1 MTPFPFSAVV
11 GQEQAKLALQL
22 VAVDPRIGGVLL
34 RGEKGSAKTT
44 LARGLAVLMGGAPF
58 VELPLGAT
66 EDRLVGS
73 IDVAAALTGNQ
84 VAFRPGLLAD
94 AHGGVLYV
102 DEVNLLA
109 DHLVDTLLD
118 VAASG
123 VNRVERDGV
132 AHRHDAR
139 FVLVGSMNPEEGEL
153 RPQLLDR
160 FGLCVE
166 VRAPLD
172 PADRAEIVRRRLAF
186 DHGGSAALGSGDREL
201 ADTLQQTRAAG
212 LSDDLVSQAAEIALA
227 AGVEGLRADLVLCR
241 AAAAHAALAGRTVAG
256 TEDLRAVAPM
266 AIAHRSRR
274 SPFDP
279 PVMDRERL
287 QQAID
292 DALSPPPSGGSAS
305 DSPPGDS
312 PAGDSPPGAEPPPVD
327 GSASVRR
334 GGTSAPRP
342 MPVGRGLSVP
352 APARI
357 GQAEAQRGRAVRD
370 LPLAAD
376 PGGAVSVTATVR
388 RAVADGRSAEANTAD
403 GEPAAPA
410 IGADDLRVAVR
421 SRPRGSLVIL
431 AVDTSASMGVAQ
443 RAEAATGSVLG
454 LLADAYQR
462 RDQVCMVTFGAGG
475 AQTIVPPTG
484 STEVARRRLQSLQT
498 GGATPLAAGLK
509 QALAVATSAAAR
521 RDSEREPLIVL
532 LSDGRATVAT
542 GGGDPFAEA
551 LEAAAA
557 ISAAEMRSIVVDCE
571 SGPHRL
577 GLAREVA
584 LAMGA
589 RYVVGSELSPQGLD
603 ETIRREVCR

>member
-1 MTPFPFSAVV
+1 MTTFPFSAVV
-11 GQEQAKLALQL
+11 GQDQAKLALQL
-22 VAVDPRIGGVLL
+22 VAVDPGIGGVLL

-44 LARGLAVLMGGAPF
+44 LARGLAALMDDAPF

-73 IDVAAALTGNQ
+73 IDVAAALAGGE
-84 VAFRPGLLAD
+84 VSFRPGLLAD
-94 AHGGVLYV
+94 SHGGVLHV

-118 VAASG
+118 VATSG
-123 VNRVERDGV
+123 VNRVERDGI
-132 AHRHDAR
+132 AHQHEAR

-186 DHGGSAALGSGDREL
+186 EKSHSDGAATYDDLSL
-201 ADTLQQTRAAG
+201 AARLQQTRPAAVG
-212 LSDDLVSQAAEIALA
+212 DDLLKQAAAIALA

-241 AAAAHAALAGRTVAG
+241 AAAAHAALDGRAVAG

-266 AIAHRSRR
+266 AVAHRSRR

-292 DALSPPPSGGSAS
+292 DGLQTPPADAPPADAPPTDAGGEPEAANDRDDGLDGGS
-305 DSPPGDS
+305 SP
-312 PAGDSPPGAEPPPVD
+312 
-327 GSASVRR
+327 
-334 GGTSAPRP
+334 PRP
-342 MPVGRGLSVP
+342 MPQGRILSVP
-352 APARI
+352 APPRS
-357 GQAEAQRGRAVRD
+357 GQTESQRGRVVRD
-370 LPLAAD
+370 LPLEQR
-376 PGGAVSVTATVR
+376 PEGPISVTATVR
-388 RAVADGRSAEANTAD
+388 RAVADGRVTDRVRDPAGV
-403 GEPAAPA
+403 GEN
-410 IGADDLRVAVR
+410 DLRVAVR
-421 SRPRGSLVIL
+421 SRSKGSVVIL
-431 AVDTSASMGVAQ
+431 TVDTSASMGAAS
-443 RAEAATGSVLG
+443 RAEAATGAVLG

-462 RDQVCMVTFGAGG
+462 RDQVCMVTFGAGR
-475 AQTIVPPTG
+475 AETIVPPTG

-498 GGATPLAAGLK
+498 GGTTPLAAGLR
-509 QALAVATSAAAR
+509 QALAVATSAAAQ
-521 RDSEREPLIVL
+521 RDTEREPLIVL
-532 LSDGRATVAT
+532 LSDGRATSAPSE
-542 GGGDPFAEA
+542 GDGDPFADA

-557 ISAAEMRSIVVDCE
+557 IGTAGVRSLVVDCE
-571 SGPHRL
+571 SGSPRL

-584 LAMGA
+584 LSMGA
-589 RYVVGSELSPQGLD
+589 RYVVGTDLSPQSLD
-603 ETIRREVCR
+603 EIIRREVARDR

>member
-22 VAVDPRIGGVLL
+22 VAVDPGIGGVLL

-44 LARGLAVLMGGAPF
+44 LARGLAALMGDAPF

-73 IDVAAALTGNQ
+73 IDVAAALAGGE
-84 VAFRPGLLAD
+84 VAFRSGLLAD
-94 AHGGVLYV
+94 SHGGVLYV

-123 VNRVERDGV
+123 VNRVERDGI
-132 AHRHDAR
+132 AHQHDAR

-186 DHGGSAALGSGDREL
+186 DRGDGRGTAGPGDPALAAQLLQVRPADVPDEL
-201 ADTLQQTRAAG
+201 L
-212 LSDDLVSQAAEIALA
+212 SQAAAIALA

-241 AAAAHAALAGRTVAG
+241 AAAAHAALAGRAVAG

-279 PVMDRERL
+279 PVMDRDRL
-287 QQAID
+287 QEAINE
-292 DALSPPPSGGSAS
+292 ALEGPHTG
-305 DSPPGDS
+305 DTPPGDTA
-312 PAGDSPPGAEPPPVD
+312 PDDAADTGDGFAGDSSP
-327 GSASVRR
+327 
-334 GGTSAPRP
+334 PRP
-342 MPVGRGLSVP
+342 MPQGRVLSVP
-352 APARI
+352 APPRT

-370 LPLAAD
+370 LPLEQR
-376 PGGAVSVTATVR
+376 PESPISVTATVR
-388 RAVADGRSAEANTAD
+388 RAVADGRIED
-403 GEPAAPA
+403 GTRRALPVGE
-410 IGADDLRVAVR
+410 DDLWVAVR
-421 SRPRGSLVIL
+421 SRPKGFLVIL
-431 AVDTSASMGVAQ
+431 TVDTSASMGAAA

-462 RDQVCMVTFGAGG
+462 RDQVCMVTFGAGR
-475 AQTIVPPTG
+475 AETVLPPTG
-484 STEVARRRLQSLQT
+484 STEVARRRLQSLHT
-498 GGATPLAAGLK
+498 GGTTPLAAGLK
-509 QALAVATSAAAR
+509 QALAVATSAAAQS
-521 RDSEREPLIVL
+521 DADREPFIVL
-532 LSDGRATVAT
+532 LSDGRATSA
-542 GGGDPFAEA
+542 GGEGDPFAEA

-557 ISAAEMRSIVVDCE
+557 VGAAGVRSVVVDCE
-571 SGPHRL
+571 SGSPRL

-589 RYVVGSELSPQGLD
+589 RLVAGSDLSPQWLD
-603 ETIRREVCR
+603 ETIRREVAGDR

>member
-22 VAVDPRIGGVLL
+22 VAVDPRIGGGLL

-186 DHGGSAALGSGDREL
+186 DHGDASAALGSGDREL

-292 DALSPPPSGGSAS
+292 DALSPPPT
-305 DSPPGDS
+305 GDS
-312 PAGDSPPGAEPPPVD
+312 AAGEPPPAD
-327 GSASVRR
+327 GSDSVRS

-388 RAVADGRSAEANTAD
+388 RAVADGRGAEANTAD

-532 LSDGRATVAT
+532 LSDGRATAAT

-589 RYVVGSELSPQGLD
+589 RYVVGTELSPQWLD

>member
-1 MTPFPFSAVV
+1 MTTFPFSAVV
-11 GQEQAKLALQL
+11 GQDQAKLALQL

-44 LARGLAVLMGGAPF
+44 LARGLAALMDDAPF

-73 IDVAAALTGNQ
+73 IDVAAALAGGE
-84 VAFRPGLLAD
+84 VSFRPGLLAD
-94 AHGGVLYV
+94 SHRGVLYV

-118 VAASG
+118 AAASG
-123 VNRVERDGV
+123 VNRVERDGI
-132 AHRHDAR
+132 AHQHEAR

-186 DHGGSAALGSGDREL
+186 EKGDSDGSATSDDLSL
-201 ADTLQQTRAAG
+201 AARLQQTRPAAAG
-212 LSDDLVSQAAEIALA
+212 DELLKQAAAIALA

-241 AAAAHAALAGRTVAG
+241 AAAAHAALDGRAVAG

-292 DALSPPPSGGSAS
+292 DGLQTPPADAPPADAPPTDAGGEPGTANDRLDGGSSPPQ
-305 DSPPGDS
+305 
-312 PAGDSPPGAEPPPVD
+312 
-327 GSASVRR
+327 
-334 GGTSAPRP
+334 P
-342 MPVGRGLSVP
+342 MPQGRVLSVP
-352 APARI
+352 APPRT
-357 GQAEAQRGRAVRD
+357 GQTESQRGRAVRD
-370 LPLAAD
+370 LPLEQR
-376 PGGAVSVTATVR
+376 PEGSISVTATVR
-388 RAVADGRSAEANTAD
+388 RAVADGRVTGRSRDAAGV
-403 GEPAAPA
+403 GEN
-410 IGADDLRVAVR
+410 DLRVAVR
-421 SRPRGSLVIL
+421 SRSKGSVVIL
-431 AVDTSASMGVAQ
+431 TVDTSASMGAAS
-443 RAEAATGSVLG
+443 RAEAATGAVLG

-462 RDQVCMVTFGAGG
+462 RDQVCMVTFGAGR
-475 AQTIVPPTG
+475 AETIVPPTG
-484 STEVARRRLQSLQT
+484 STEVARRRLQSLET
-498 GGATPLAAGLK
+498 GGTTPLAAGLR
-509 QALAVATSAAAR
+509 QALAVATSAAAQ
-521 RDSEREPLIVL
+521 RDTEREPLIVL
-532 LSDGRATVAT
+532 LSDGRATSAP
-542 GGGDPFAEA
+542 GEGDGDPFAEA

-557 ISAAEMRSIVVDCE
+557 IGTAGVRSLVVDCE
-571 SGPHRL
+571 SGSPRL

-584 LAMGA
+584 LSMGA
-589 RYVVGSELSPQGLD
+589 RYVVGTDLSPQSLD
-603 ETIRREVCR
+603 EIIRREVAGDR

>member
-1 MTPFPFSAVV
+1 MTPFPFSGVV
-11 GQEQAKLALQL
+11 GQEQSKLALQL
-22 VAVDPRIGGVLL
+22 IAVDPHIGGVLL

-44 LARGLAVLMGGAPF
+44 LARGLAVLMGDGAPF

-66 EDRLVGS
+66 EDRVVGS
-73 IDVAAALTGNQ
+73 IDVVAALSGSQ
-84 VAFRPGLLAD
+84 VSFRPGLLAD

-132 AHRHDAR
+132 AHQHDAR

-172 PADRAEIVRRRLAF
+172 AADRAEIVRRRLAF
-186 DHGGSAALGSGDREL
+186 DKGEDEVGFGSGDRQL
-201 ADTLQQTRAAG
+201 AAVLRRTRAA
-212 LSDDLVSQAAEIALA
+212 DIPDEIVSQATGIALA

-241 AAAAHAALAGRTVAG
+241 AAAAHAALSGRATAG

-266 AIAHRSRR
+266 ALAHRSRR
-274 SPFDP
+274 APFDP
-279 PVMDRERL
+279 PVMDSERL

-292 DALSPPPSGGSAS
+292 DGLDAP
-305 DSPPGDS
+305 PPGD
-312 PAGDSPPGAEPPPVD
+312 PPPDAAPGPDAGVED
-327 GSASVRR
+327 GPGDVSHSL
-334 GGTSAPRP
+334 RP
-342 MPVGRGLSVP
+342 MTLGRGLSVP
-352 APARI
+352 TPPRT
-357 GQAEAQRGRAVRD
+357 GQVEAERGHAVRD
-370 LPLAAD
+370 VPLARH
-376 PGGAVSVTATVR
+376 PGGPISVTATVR
-388 RAVADGRSAEANTAD
+388 RAVADGRVAD
-403 GEPAAPA
+403 PKPGPPA
-410 IGADDLRVAVR
+410 IGENDLRASVR
-421 SRPRGSLVIL
+421 SRRRGSLVIL
-431 AVDTSASMGVAQ
+431 AVDTSASMGAAS
-443 RAEAATGSVLG
+443 RAEAATGSALG

-462 RDQVCMVTFGAGG
+462 RDQVSMVTFGEGG
-475 AQTIVPPTG
+475 ARTILPPTG

-509 QALAVATSAAAR
+509 QALAVAKSAAAR
-521 RDSEREPLIVL
+521 RDAERDPLIVL

-542 GGGDPFAEA
+542 GDGEPFGEA
-551 LEAAAA
+551 LEAAGE
-557 ISAAEMRSIVVDCE
+557 ISAAGVRSIVVDCE
-571 SGPHRL
+571 SGPRRL

-589 RYVVGSELSPQGLD
+589 RYVISSELSAKQLD
-603 ETIRREVCR
+603 ETIRKEVAGHR

>member
-22 VAVDPRIGGVLL
+22 AAVDPGIGGVLL

-44 LARGLAVLMGGAPF
+44 LARGLAALMGDAPF

-73 IDVAAALTGNQ
+73 IDVAAALAGGE
-84 VAFRPGLLAD
+84 VAFRSGLLAD
-94 AHGGVLYV
+94 SHGGVLYV

-123 VNRVERDGV
+123 VNRVERDGI
-132 AHRHDAR
+132 AHQHDAR

-186 DHGGSAALGSGDREL
+186 DRGDDHGPAGPGDPALAARLLQVRPADAPDEL
-201 ADTLQQTRAAG
+201 L
-212 LSDDLVSQAAEIALA
+212 SQAAAIALA

-241 AAAAHAALAGRTVAG
+241 AAAAHAALAGRAVAG

-279 PVMDRERL
+279 PVMDRDRL
-287 QQAID
+287 QEAVD
-292 DALSPPPSGGSAS
+292 EALEGPHTGGTPTDGTSTDVGGKPEAATDTGDGFVS
-305 DSPPGDS
+305 DSS
-312 PAGDSPPGAEPPPVD
+312 P
-327 GSASVRR
+327 
-334 GGTSAPRP
+334 PRP
-342 MPVGRGLSVP
+342 MPQGRVLSVP
-352 APARI
+352 APPRT

-370 LPLAAD
+370 VPLEQR
-376 PGGAVSVTATVR
+376 PERPVSVVATVR
-388 RAVADGRSAEANTAD
+388 RAVADGRIEDGARSAL
-403 GEPAAPA
+403 PA
-410 IGADDLRVAVR
+410 GKDDLRVAVR
-421 SRPRGSLVIL
+421 SRPKGFLVIL
-431 AVDTSASMGVAQ
+431 TVDTSASMGAAE

-462 RDQVCMVTFGAGG
+462 RDQVCMVTFGAGR
-475 AQTIVPPTG
+475 AETVLPPTG
-484 STEVARRRLQSLQT
+484 STEVARRRLQSLHT
-498 GGATPLAAGLK
+498 GGTTPLAAGLK
-509 QALAVATSAAAR
+509 QALAVATSTAAQ
-521 RDSEREPLIVL
+521 RDADREPLVVL
-532 LSDGRATVAT
+532 LSDGRATSAP
-542 GGGDPFAEA
+542 GEGDPFAEA

-557 ISAAEMRSIVVDCE
+557 IGTAGVRSIVVDCE
-571 SGPHRL
+571 SSSPRL

-589 RYVVGSELSPQGLD
+589 RLVAGADLSPRWLD
-603 ETIRREVCR
+603 ETIRREVAGDR

>member
-1 MTPFPFSAVV
+1 MMTFPFSAVV

-22 VAVDPRIGGVLL
+22 IAVDPGIGGVLL

-44 LARGLAVLMGGAPF
+44 LARGLAALMDDAPF

-66 EDRLVGS
+66 EDRLLGS
-73 IDVAAALTGNQ
+73 IDIAAALTANR
-84 VAFRPGLLAD
+84 VSFRPGLLAD

-132 AHRHDAR
+132 AHQHDAR
-139 FVLVGSMNPEEGEL
+139 FVLVGSMNREEGEL

-186 DHGGSAALGSGDREL
+186 DRDESEGGYGSGDRRL
-201 ADTLQQTRAAG
+201 AATLRHTCPA
-212 LSDDLVSQAAEIALA
+212 DVPDEIVSQAAAIALA

-241 AAAAHAALAGRTVAG
+241 AAAAHAALSGRAIAG
-256 TEDLRAVAPM
+256 TDDLRAVAPM

-279 PVMDRERL
+279 PVMDSDRL

-292 DALSPPPSGGSAS
+292 DGLNAP
-305 DSPPGDS
+305 
-312 PAGDSPPGAEPPPVD
+312 PAGDSPPRSDPGEETNVDDSLGD
-327 GSASVRR
+327 GS
-334 GGTSAPRP
+334 GLPRP
-342 MPVGRGLSVP
+342 MTLGRGLSVP
-352 APARI
+352 APPRS
-357 GQAEAQRGRAVRD
+357 GQVEAERGRAVRD
-370 LPLAAD
+370 VPLAQY
-376 PGGAVSVTATVR
+376 PGGSVSVTATVR
-388 RAVADGRSAEANTAD
+388 RAVADGGVAD
-403 GEPAAPA
+403 RRPGTRA
-410 IGADDLRVAVR
+410 IGESGLRAAVR

-431 AVDTSASMGVAQ
+431 TVDTSTSMGAAE

-462 RDQVCMVTFGAGG
+462 RDQVCMITFGEGG
-475 AQTIVPPTG
+475 AHTILPPTG

-498 GGATPLAAGLK
+498 GGATPLGAGLK
-509 QALAVATSAAAR
+509 QALAVATSAGAR
-521 RDSEREPLIVL
+521 RDTEREPLIVL
-532 LSDGRATVAT
+532 LSDGRATAAT
-542 GGGDPFAEA
+542 GDAEPFAEA

-557 ISAAEMRSIVVDCE
+557 ISTAAVRSIVVDCE
-571 SGPHRL
+571 NGPRRL
-577 GLAREVA
+577 RLARQVA
-584 LAMGA
+584 RAMGA
-589 RYVVGSELSPQGLD
+589 RYLVAADLSPRWLD
-603 ETIRREVCR
+603 ETIRRELAGEK

>member
-1 MTPFPFSAVV
+1 MTTFPFSAVV
-11 GQEQAKLALQL
+11 GQDQAKLALQL
-22 VAVDPRIGGVLL
+22 VAVDPGIGGVLL

-44 LARGLAVLMGGAPF
+44 LARGLAALMGDAPF

-73 IDVAAALTGNQ
+73 IDVAAALAGGE
-84 VAFRPGLLAD
+84 VSFRPGLLAD
-94 AHGGVLYV
+94 SHRGVLYV

-123 VNRVERDGV
+123 VNRVERDGI
-132 AHRHDAR
+132 AHQHEAR

-186 DHGGSAALGSGDREL
+186 EKGDSDGAATSGDLSIAAR
-201 ADTLQQTRAAG
+201 LQQTRPASVGDELLSRAA
-212 LSDDLVSQAAEIALA
+212 AIALA

-241 AAAAHAALAGRTVAG
+241 AAAAHAALAGRAVAG

-287 QQAID
+287 RQAID
-292 DALSPPPSGGSAS
+292 DGLQTPPADAPPTDAGGEPGAANNPDGGLDGGS
-305 DSPPGDS
+305 SP
-312 PAGDSPPGAEPPPVD
+312 
-327 GSASVRR
+327 
-334 GGTSAPRP
+334 PRP
-342 MPVGRGLSVP
+342 MPQGRVLSVP
-352 APARI
+352 APPRT
-357 GQAEAQRGRAVRD
+357 GQVEAQRGRAVRD
-370 LPLAAD
+370 LPLEQR
-376 PGGAVSVTATVR
+376 PEGPISVTATVR
-388 RAVADGRSAEANTAD
+388 RAVADGRITD
-403 GEPAAPA
+403 GGRDAA
-410 IGADDLRVAVR
+410 GVGTDDLRVAVR
-421 SRPRGSLVIL
+421 SRSRGSLVIL
-431 AVDTSASMGVAQ
+431 TVDTSASMGAAS
-443 RAEAATGSVLG
+443 RAEAATGAVLG

-462 RDQVCMVTFGAGG
+462 RDQVCMVTFGDGKAE
-475 AQTIVPPTG
+475 TIVPPTG

-498 GGATPLAAGLK
+498 GGTTPLAAGLR
-509 QALAVATSAAAR
+509 QALTAATSVAAQ
-521 RDSEREPLIVL
+521 RDTEREPLIVL
-532 LSDGRATVAT
+532 LSDGRATSGPGE

-551 LEAAAA
+551 LGAAAA
-557 ISAAEMRSIVVDCE
+557 IGTAGVRSMVVDCE
-571 SGPHRL
+571 GGSSRL

-584 LAMGA
+584 LSMGA
-589 RYVVGSELSPQGLD
+589 RYIVGTDLSAQSLD
-603 ETIRREVCR
+603 EIIRREVAGDR